1 MKALLFLL
9 LLMSF
14 QGYAQQ
20 EADIYISTSENYFDS
35 HEVVYNYLLANDV
48 NLRAKPNSKSQQLEN
63 LKIGQNII
71 VLKRSEQMDSIKG
84 IKANWYQVKTDS
96 HKGWIWGG
104 YISQNSFGSQ
114 SNTAIK
120 FVYGL
125 EKIVLKDGWYQKY
138 YQIRAFKDTVQ
149 LDKVVFKSYST
160 YIEYVVANG
169 SMGLSL
175 DDVITIGIPCVGG
188 CGCSTGELVI
198 FWNGKQF
205 SEVEYLLGTA
215 DAWASEYTTFTYPVH
230 MEGIP
235 DKIIKTEV
243 LFIDATEDGKVT
255 RKKIVEHFIWTG
267 NRLVSDKKFKK
278 TEEIYVIDQ

>member
-1 MKALLFLL
+1 MI
-9 LLMSF
+9 SF
-14 QGYAQQ
+14 QCFSQQ

-35 HEVVYNYLLANDV
+35 HEVVYNYMLANDV
-48 NLRAKPNSKSQQLEN
+48 NLRAQPSSKSKQVEQ

-71 VLKRSEQMDSIKG
+71 VLKRSEKMDSIKG
-84 IKANWYQVKTDS
+84 IKANWYQVETAS

-114 SNTAIK
+114 TNTAIK

-125 EKIVLKDGWYQKY
+125 EKIVLKDRWYQKY
-138 YQIRAFKDTVQ
+138 YQIRAFKDTVEI
-149 LDKVVFKSYST
+149 DKVVFKSYST
-160 YIEYVVANG
+160 HIEYVKANG

-215 DAWASEYTTFTYPVH
+215 DAWASEYTNFTFPVH

-235 DKIIKTEV
+235 NKIIKTTV
-243 LFIDATEDGKVT
+243 LFIDATEDGMIT
-255 RKKIVEHFIWTG
+255 RQKIVEQFVWTG
-267 NRLVSDKKFKK
+267 NRLITDKTVKK
-278 TEEIYVIDQ
+278 TEETYVIVE